1 MIEKN
6 MIPEKDTPFT
16 EAVEKVRN
24 DIDKIRK
31 SVYEEYKRDMARP
44 ILRRTNGTIYYDEK
58 DAEYNPTDD
67 LGDSRTDEEV
77 KTAIGR
83 KYSRDENY
91 DFQIS
96 KYLIGEFIERGL
108 RSDAVDYFLGNP
120 KFLDNVCDVIKEKLK
135 IERNY
140 KEEIIDG
147 KKKVTYLQYGDG
159 PEDELYKTRENYI
172 KSTKKHMEALKKL
185 TDKGDK

>member
-1 MIEKN
+1 
-6 MIPEKDTPFT
+6 
-16 EAVEKVRN
+16 
-24 DIDKIRK
+24 
-31 SVYEEYKRDMARP
+31 MARP
-44 ILRRTNGTIYYDEK
+44 ILRRKNGTIYYDEK

-83 KYSRDENY
+83 QYARDENY

-108 RSDAVDYFLGNP
+108 RSDVVEYFLGNP
-120 KFLDNVCDVIKEKLK
+120 KFLDNVSDMIKEKLK
-135 IERNY
+135 IERGY
-140 KEEIIDG
+140 KEELVDG

-159 PEDELYKTRENYI
+159 PEDELYKIRKNYQESTR
-172 KSTKKHMEALKKL
+172 KHMETLKKL
-185 TDKGDK
+185 ADKDGE